1 MKNTIKNTL
10 SNLLIIIIT
19 LVFLELTSYIL
30 LRITKSHSLTF
41 PLFNRTLSP
50 YYVFGNSPYYKFTNT
65 IKTKETEHSLTINRY
80 GFIVEPPIHIEK
92 DSNTLRIALFGGS
105 TAFGSGQSEA
115 YSIVKKYPD
124 GVYSYESSIAGQ
136 LKSLLKKSF
145 PEKKIEVINA
155 TGVQRM
161 VHQSVIYYMET
172 ISQFKPDIVISLDGM
187 NDLTDFLGISPYTKC
202 ALQFDT
208 YINLYQTT
216 KALQHKSISN
226 TINLFNI
233 IRLKNFKTTVKK
245 EHNENLKYYYGYQ
258 HSKILNNDY
267 QKYKYLFLNNSFL
280 FENQVLYF
288 NAVCKTNQSI
298 FIFGFQP
305 LLHRTINKQLSP
317 VEQLFQSNIRPINV
331 RMHFSSL
338 KIRQMQQIEKLISIE
353 IKYFFDDYLSA
364 QMERLAQKNNFMFID
379 FNKEIQNIPPNI
391 EFYTDYCHLTPEG
404 NKIVASILADRIKS
418 ILNLKINEHNE

>member
-1 MKNTIKNTL
+1 
-10 SNLLIIIIT
+10 
-19 LVFLELTSYIL
+19 
-30 LRITKSHSLTF
+30 LTF

-50 YYVFGNSPYYKFTNT
+50 YYVFGNSPYYKYTNT
-65 IKTKETEHSLTINRY
+65 IKTKETENDLKINRY
-80 GFIVEPPIHIEK
+80 GFIAEPPIHIEK

-124 GVYSYESSIAGQ
+124 GVYSYASSIAGQ
-136 LKSLLKKSF
+136 LKSLLEKSF
-145 PEKKIEVINA
+145 PQKKIEVINA

-161 VHQSVIYYMET
+161 VNQSVIYYMET

-208 YINLYQTT
+208 YINLYQAT

-226 TINLFNI
+226 TINLFNV
-233 IRLKNFKTTVKK
+233 IRLKNIKETVKK
-245 EHNENLKYYYGYQ
+245 ESNKNLKYYYGYQ
-258 HSKILNNDY
+258 HSHVLNKDY
-267 QKYKYLFLNNSFL
+267 QKYKRLFSRNSFL

-298 FIFGFQP
+298 FIFGLQP
-305 LLHRTINKQLSP
+305 LLHRNINKQLSP
-317 VEQLFQSNIRPINV
+317 VEKLFQSNIRPVNV
-331 RMHFSSL
+331 KMNFSSL
-338 KIRQMQQIEKLISIE
+338 NIRQTAQIEKLISLE

-364 QMERLAQKNNFMFID
+364 QMEQLARKNNFMFSD
-379 FNKEIQNIPPNI
+379 FNKEIQNIPENT
-391 EFYTDYCHLTPEG
+391 EFYTDYCHLTQEG
-404 NKIVASILADRIKS
+404 NKIVAGILAEKIKTV
-418 ILNLKINEHNE
+418 IK